1 MLRMVGSM
9 SRNLVAEMTTMIMVY
24 NKDTDEVL
32 VIDRLKKYPGLSF
45 PGGHVEAGES
55 FYEGAKEETG
65 LDVKDLEA
73 CGMINWCKS
82 DGSGRYLE
90 FLYKTSVF
98 SGQLSEGTDEGNIF
112 WLPKS
117 ELYTRPL
124 SPNFAE
130 YLPVFFSD
138 KYVEALG
145 EWTVDDSF
153 TGIKYFS

>member
-1 MLRMVGSM
+1 M
-9 SRNLVAEMTTMIMVY
+9 SKTIISEMTTMVMVY
-24 NKDTDEVL
+24 DKVSDSVL

-55 FYEGAKEETG
+55 FFEGAIREVKEETG
-65 LDVKDLEA
+65 LDVKDLEP
-73 CGMINWCKS
+73 CGMIDWCKR

-90 FLYKTSVF
+90 FLYKTSSF
-98 SGQLSEGTDEGNIF
+98 SGELSDGTDEGNIF

-117 ELYTRPL
+117 ELYKRPL

-130 YLPVFFSD
+130 YLPVFFSE

-145 EWTVDDSF
+145 EWTDDDSF

>member
-1 MLRMVGSM
+1 M
-9 SRNLVAEMTTMIMVY
+9 SHLLVAEMTTMIMVY

-45 PGGHVEAGES
+45 PGGHAEKGES
-55 FYEGAKEETG
+55 FYECAVREVKEETG
-65 LDVKDLEA
+65 LDVSELEP

-82 DGSGRYLE
+82 DGSGRYVE

-98 SGQLSEGTDEGNIF
+98 SGTLSEGTDEGNIF

-117 ELYTRPL
+117 ELYKRPL

-130 YLPVFFSD
+130 YLPVFFSE
-138 KYVEALG
+138 KYTEALG